1 VVRARECRNNARS
14 SGQQRWEETKDWI
27 GSIYTL
33 PMLWNVGC
41 MCWTGWDWCTA
52 LPNLVHGI
60 PIDADRLRCGQRGGD
75 ARYRYWKQQG
85 LVTCSA
91 CGLVPQSMV
100 QYSRSVTGFPV
111 VGRSST
117 LQQALARKTPRT
129 PNRFCLSVSC
139 WRRQL

>member
-1 VVRARECRNNARS
+1 M
-14 SGQQRWEETKDWI
+14 WEETKDWI
-27 GSIYTL
+27 GSIYAL

-60 PIDADRLRCGQRGGD
+60 PIDADGLSGGQRGGD
-75 ARYRYWKQQG
+75 ARYRYWKQLG
-85 LVTCSA
+85 LVTCST

-111 VGRSST
+111 VGRRSST
-117 LQQALARKTPRT
+117 LKLSLANTPHAQSIL
-129 PNRFCLSVSC
+129 PSVSC
-139 WRRQL
+139 WQRQL